1 MNIGV
6 NNEIKTLRKEVSSL
20 KMNIN
25 LRFNELKLN
34 DINKYS

>member
-6 NNEIKTLRKEVSSL
+6 NNEIRTLQKEVSSL

-25 LRFNELKLN
+25 LRFNGLKLN
-34 DINKYS
+34 EIIKYS

>member
-6 NNEIKTLRKEVSSL
+6 NNEIKILQKEVSSL

-34 DINKYS
+34 DLKKYS